1 MGSLSVSIVEIQFS
15 RENKRNKTEK
25 KKAGAKASVKA
36 KSDRKDKK
44 EECGLAFQ

>member
-1 MGSLSVSIVEIQFS
+1 M
-15 RENKRNKTEK
+15 EK

-44 EECGLAFQ
+44 EVWTGLPMALCLLLNHAT